1 VAVLKTQVGIVGAG
15 PAGLLLGH
23 LLHLNGID
31 SVIVE
36 NRDREYVIDR
46 VRAGVLEQGTVDLL
60 VAMGVGTELERRG
73 LRHEG
78 VYISF
83 AGRRHRIDMAE
94 LTGGKAITVYG
105 QNEVV
110 RDLIDARIA
119 TKRPLYFDAQRVEVS
134 AIESSTPI
142 VRFRHGDEEH
152 RVECDF
158 IAGCDGF
165 HGVCRPSIP
174 QGMLEIYERTYP
186 FGWLGI
192 LADASPSSDELV
204 YTHHDRGFALFSM
217 RSSSVTRL
225 YLQVPPDE
233 RIENWPDEA
242 IWEEM
247 LRRMTTSDGWTPN
260 VGRILQKSVTP
271 MRSFVAAPMQHGRL
285 FLAGDA
291 AHIVPPTGAKGLNL
305 AASDVTVLARAF
317 KAFYDAN
324 STEWLDRYSAIC
336 LRRVWK
342 AQRFSWWMT
351 TLLHRFPDLTAF
363 DRQRQLADLDYLTSS
378 RAAMT
383 SLAEQYVGLPSEV
396 PLASIV
402 VDNDRSSR

>member
-1 VAVLKTQVGIVGAG
+1 VAYRHRTQVGIVGAG
-15 PAGLLLGH
+15 PAGLLLAQ
-23 LLHLNGID
+23 LLHRNGID

-36 NRDREYVIDR
+36 NRSRDYVIDR
-46 VRAGVLEQGTVDLL
+46 VRAGVLEQGTVDLMT
-60 VAMGVGTELERRG
+60 AMGVGHGVHQGG

-83 AGRRHRIDMAE
+83 NRQRHRIDLSG

-110 RDLIDARIA
+110 RDLIDTRVA
-119 TKRPLYFDAQRVEVS
+119 TSRPLYFDCDNVS
-134 AIESSTPI
+134 VHDLDSSPRI
-142 VRFRHGDEEH
+142 RFLQGGDEHEI
-152 RVECDF
+152 ECRF

-165 HGVCRPSIP
+165 HGVCRSSIP
-174 QGMLEIYERTYP
+174 ACDLTLYERAYP

-192 LADASPSSDELV
+192 LAEAPPSSEELV
-204 YTHHDRGFALFSM
+204 YTLHDRGFALFSM
-217 RSSSVTRL
+217 RSPSVTRL

-233 RIENWPDEA
+233 SIDRWSDEA
-242 IWEEM
+242 IWQEI
-247 LRRMTTSDGWTPN
+247 LARMTTADWQPS
-260 VGRILQKSVTP
+260 VGPILHKSVTP
-271 MRSFVAAPMQHGRL
+271 MRSFVAAPMQWHGL

-305 AASDVTVLARAF
+305 AASDVLVLARGLKCYF
-317 KAFYDAN
+317 TTGDRSGLDA
-324 STEWLDRYSAIC
+324 YSAIC

-351 TLLHRFPDLTAF
+351 SLLHRSPDESPF
-363 DRQRQLADLDYLTSS
+363 DRQRQLADLDYVTSS

-383 SLAEQYVGLPSEV
+383 SLAEQYVGLPQEV
-396 PLASIV
+396 TLESV
-402 VDNDRSSR
+402 GL